1 MGYRTGEKYP
11 AKLQW
16 LKLCVVDSSQP
27 NGTGAEQ
34 CQPNHSC
41 NSHQQKPAIA
51 PIFKCFLLCHRNKWD
66 GTDGQPQKERTHE
79 IDILLKQTGQ
89 QHHTAYHANAPADTQ
104 FQQVRQGSFSLLP
117 IAPKQPVERID
128 KAIVKAQNE
137 GDRSPGHAGN
147 AIGQCHAKAM
157 KCG

>member
-1 MGYRTGEKYP
+1 M
-11 AKLQW
+11 
-16 LKLCVVDSSQP
+16 
-27 NGTGAEQ
+27 
-34 CQPNHSC
+34 
-41 NSHQQKPAIA
+41 
-51 PIFKCFLLCHRNKWD
+51 D

-137 GDRSPGHAGN
+137 AIVPPDTPGTLSAS
-147 AIGQCHAKAM
+147 AM
-157 KCG
+157 QKP